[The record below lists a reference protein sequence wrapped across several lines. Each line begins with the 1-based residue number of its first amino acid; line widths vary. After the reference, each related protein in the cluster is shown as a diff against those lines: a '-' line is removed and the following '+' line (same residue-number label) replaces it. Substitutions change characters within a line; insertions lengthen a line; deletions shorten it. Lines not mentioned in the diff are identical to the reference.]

1 MGEIHK
7 ASLEGVKLEG
17 ALKDYAPI
25 LAFFFGF
32 WVTLFVAF
40 QQKDEKVKSA
50 VLKAAIC
57 QFLTGPLC
65 FAGWIWSLMWALAAK
80 KQS

>member
-7 ASLEGVKLEG
+7 ASLEGVNLDG
-17 ALKDYAPI
+17 AIKDYAPI

-32 WVTLFVAF
+32 WFTLFVAF
-40 QQKDEKVKSA
+40 TQKDEKVKSA
-50 VLKAAIC
+50 VLKGAIC
-57 QFLTGPLC
+57 QWLACMLC
-65 FAGWIWSLMWALAAK
+65 GAGWIWSIKWALDAK

>member
-7 ASLEGVKLEG
+7 ASLEGVNLDG
-17 ALKDYAPI
+17 AIKDYAPI

-32 WVTLFVAF
+32 WFTLFVAF
-40 QQKDEKVKSA
+40 TQKDEKVKSA
-50 VLKAAIC
+50 VLKGAIC
-57 QFLTGPLC
+57 QWLACMLC
-65 FAGWIWSLMWALAAK
+65 GAGWIWSIMWALAAK